1 MKFKG
6 IAVIFILLLSSWLVL
21 NHSLQ
26 LPIILIGVGIAAFLS
41 LIMCNKCSVFNEIK
55 FTPKAF
61 LYTLLYIGVFIF
73 ELFKSNI
80 DIAKRVLSPKLP
92 INPGI
97 VKAETVLQSQ
107 MGRLILAN
115 SITLTPGTFT
125 IDIIG
130 NTLYI
135 HCVNIEGDDMEQY
148 AQNIVRKFEKY
159 LEVLYG

>member
-1 MKFKG
+1 MKLKG
-6 IAVIFILLLSSWLVL
+6 FIVIFSLLFFSWLVL

-26 LPIILIGVGIAAFLS
+26 LPIILIGVGLAGLLSFL
-41 LIMCNKCSVFNEIK
+41 MCTKCSVYNDIK
-55 FTPKAF
+55 FTPKAILYTF
-61 LYTLLYIGVFIF
+61 LYLGVFIL
-73 ELFKSNI
+73 ELVKSNL

-125 IDIIG
+125 IDVIG
-130 NTLYI
+130 NSLYI
-135 HCVNIEGDDMEQY
+135 HCVNIEGEDMEQY

>member
-1 MKFKG
+1 MF
-6 IAVIFILLLSSWLVL
+6 VLLSVIWLVL

-26 LPIILIGVGIAAFLS
+26 LPVVFIGLGLAAILS
-41 LIMCNKCSVFNEIK
+41 LLMCDRCSVFNEMN

-61 LYTLLYIGVFIF
+61 LYTFLYIGVFLA
-73 ELFKSNI
+73 ELVKSNL
-80 DIAKRVLSPKLP
+80 DIALRVLSPKLP

-97 VKAETVLQSQ
+97 VKAETVLHSQ

-115 SITLTPGTFT
+115 SITLTPGTLT
-125 IDIIG
+125 IDIVG
-130 NTLYI
+130 NALYI

-159 LEVLYG
+159 LEVLYD

>member
-1 MKFKG
+1 MKIKG
-6 IAVIFILLLSSWLVL
+6 IAIIFILLLSIWLVL

-26 LPIILIGVGIAAFLS
+26 LPIILIGVALAAFLS
-41 LIMCNKCSVFNEIK
+41 LLMCNKCSVFNEFK

-61 LYTLLYIGVFIF
+61 VYTFLYIGVFIL

-80 DIAKRVLSPKLP
+80 DIARRVLSPKLP
-92 INPGI
+92 INPGV
-97 VKAETVLQSQ
+97 VKAETALQSQ

-135 HCVNIEGDDMEQY
+135 HCVNIEGEDMEQY